1 METFMKTK
9 KAFAVS
15 VGIIVSTFILFV
27 VLYGNYVHDREQT
40 RVNNHSRV
48 IASAMWDF
56 EAEGIM
62 EYLRLACNAY
72 KYGHVQVTQDSGE
85 IFIDIDN
92 SLQKSMDRFLIILN
106 LIPAANLISDVVHNE
121 KAIGK
126 ISVTWY
132 NTAVY
137 IYLYAL
143 MLVFLIVTVLWYY
156 LRTITA
162 KLELEARVEE
172 RTADLREQ
180 IAERER
186 AEEALRESQERFMN
200 LIENAVM
207 GIYQVT
213 KEGKFIMINQ
223 RMVDMFGFSSQEEF
237 LATIDYIEELYVH
250 PDERP
255 KILQEINEKGFI
267 EGKEVEFK
275 RKNGESIWN
284 KLYTRVTENKEGIIL
299 YEGLMEDI
307 TERKALEEQLRQS
320 HKMEAIGTLAG
331 GIAHDFNNILGII
344 LGNTELAMDDVPEW
358 NPARLNLKEVR
369 TASLRAKDVVRQLLS
384 FARKTELEKK
394 PINITPIIKEALK
407 LLRSSIPT
415 SIEIRQDIPKDID
428 TILADPTQINQVL
441 INLCTN
447 AAHAM
452 PNGGVLEI
460 KLENVKLGE
469 AATSNSPDL
478 NPGRYLNLTV
488 SDTGYGINPK
498 DIDRIFDPYFTTK
511 EVGRGTGMGLAVIHG
526 IIKGHGASV
535 SVQSQPGK
543 GTTFSIF
550 FPVVE
555 ADAIV
560 ETETVNRLSTGSEKI
575 LFVDDE
581 ESMIKMGQQI
591 LGRLGYKPEIRT
603 NPVEALELFR
613 SDPDLFDLVITDMT
627 MPQMSGD
634 TLAKEILNIRP
645 DMPIIL
651 CTGFSEKV
659 NEESAKEM
667 GISAFVLK
675 PIVMRDIAHTIRMV
689 LDKN

>member
-1 METFMKTK
+1 MKTK

-223 RMVDMFGFSSQEEF
+223 RMVDMFGFPSQEEF

>member
-1 METFMKTK
+1 MKTK

-92 SLQKSMDRFLIILN
+92 SLQKSIDRFLIILN
-106 LIPAANLISDVVHNE
+106 LIPAANLISDVVYNQ
-121 KAIGK
+121 KVIGK

-162 KLELEARVEE
+162 KHELEARVEE

-186 AEEALRESQERFMN
+186 AEEALMESQERFMN

-223 RMVDMFGFSSQEEF
+223 RMVDMFGFPSQKEF
-237 LATIDYIEELYVH
+237 LATIENIKELYFH
-250 PDERP
+250 PEERP
-255 KILQEINEKGFI
+255 KILREINEKGFI

-275 RKNGESIWN
+275 RKDGESIWN

-307 TERKALEEQLRQS
+307 TERKVLEEQLRQS

-591 LGRLGYKPEIRT
+591 LGRLGYKPEIRA

-634 TLAKEILNIRP
+634 KLAKEILNIRP
-645 DMPIIL
+645 DMPVIL

-689 LDKN
+689 LDKK

>member
-223 RMVDMFGFSSQEEF
+223 RMVDMFGFPSQEEF

>member
-1 METFMKTK
+1 MKTK

-15 VGIIVSTFILFV
+15 VGMIGTTFILFV
-27 VLYGNYVHDREQT
+27 VLYGNYVQDRELT
-40 RVNNHSRV
+40 RVNDHSRV

-56 EAEGIM
+56 EAEGIR

-72 KYGHVQVTQDSGE
+72 KYGHVQVTQDTGE

-106 LIPAANLISDVVHNE
+106 LIPAANLISDVVYNE
-121 KAIGK
+121 KVIGK
-126 ISVTWY
+126 ITVTWY

-137 IYLYAL
+137 IYSYTL

-162 KLELEARVEE
+162 KLELETRVKE

-180 IAERER
+180 ITEREH
-186 AEEALRESQERFMN
+186 AEEALRESQERFKN

-223 RMVDMFGFSSQEEF
+223 RMVDMFGFPSQKEF
-237 LATIDYIEELYVH
+237 FATIDNIKELYVH
-250 PDERP
+250 PEERP
-255 KILQEINEKGFI
+255 KILREINEKGFV

-275 RKNGESIWN
+275 RKDGESVWN
-284 KLYTRVTENKEGIIL
+284 KLYTRVTENKEGITF

-307 TERKALEEQLRQS
+307 TERKALEEKLRQS

-344 LGNTELAMDDVPEW
+344 LGNTELAIDDVPEW

-394 PINITPIIKEALK
+394 PINITPIVKESLK

-415 SIEIRQDIPKDID
+415 SIEIRQDIPEDID

-452 PNGGVLEI
+452 PNGGVLEV
-460 KLENVKLGE
+460 KLENAKLDD

-478 NPGRYLNLTV
+478 NPGHYLNLTV
-488 SDTGYGINPK
+488 RDTGYGINPK

-526 IIKGHGASV
+526 ILRGHGASV

-543 GTTFSIF
+543 GTTFTIF
-550 FPVVE
+550 FPVVK

-560 ETETVNRLSTGSEKI
+560 ETETVEELSTGSERI

-581 ESMIKMGQQI
+581 ESIVKMGQQI
-591 LGRLGYKPEIRT
+591 LERLGYKPEIRT
-603 NPVEALELFR
+603 NPIEALELFR
-613 SDPDLFDLVITDMT
+613 SDPDLFDLLITDMT

-634 TLAKEILNIRP
+634 TVNSLNNIP
-645 DMPIIL
+645 SKSL
-651 CTGFSEKV
+651 
-659 NEESAKEM
+659 
-667 GISAFVLK
+667 
-675 PIVMRDIAHTIRMV
+675 
-689 LDKN
+689 

>member
-1 METFMKTK
+1 MKTK

>member
-15 VGIIVSTFILFV
+15 VGMIGTTFILFV
-27 VLYGNYVHDREQT
+27 VLYGNYVQDRELT
-40 RVNNHSRV
+40 RVNDHSRV

-56 EAEGIM
+56 EAEGIR

-72 KYGHVQVTQDSGE
+72 KYGHVQVTQDTGE

-106 LIPAANLISDVVHNE
+106 LIPAANLISDVVYNE
-121 KAIGK
+121 KVIGK
-126 ISVTWY
+126 ITVTWY

-137 IYLYAL
+137 IYSYTL

-162 KLELEARVEE
+162 KLELETRVKE

-180 IAERER
+180 ITEREH
-186 AEEALRESQERFMN
+186 AEEALRESQERFKN

-223 RMVDMFGFSSQEEF
+223 RMVDMFGFPSQKEF
-237 LATIDYIEELYVH
+237 FATIDNIKELYVH
-250 PDERP
+250 PEERP
-255 KILQEINEKGFI
+255 KILREINEKGFV

-275 RKNGESIWN
+275 RKDGESVWN
-284 KLYTRVTENKEGIIL
+284 KLYTRVTENKEGITF

-307 TERKALEEQLRQS
+307 TERKALEEKLRQS

-344 LGNTELAMDDVPEW
+344 LGNTELAIDDVPEW

-394 PINITPIIKEALK
+394 PINITPIVKESLK

-415 SIEIRQDIPKDID
+415 SIEIRQDIPEDID

-526 IIKGHGASV
+526 ILRGHGASV

-543 GTTFSIF
+543 GTTFTIF
-550 FPVVE
+550 FPVVK

-560 ETETVNRLSTGSEKI
+560 ETETVEELSTGSERI

-581 ESMIKMGQQI
+581 ESIVKMGQQI
-591 LGRLGYKPEIRT
+591 LERLGYKPEIRT
-603 NPVEALELFR
+603 NPIEALELFR
-613 SDPDLFDLVITDMT
+613 SDPDLFDLLITDMT

-634 TLAKEILNIRP
+634 TVNSLNNIP
-645 DMPIIL
+645 SKSL
-651 CTGFSEKV
+651 
-659 NEESAKEM
+659 
-667 GISAFVLK
+667 
-675 PIVMRDIAHTIRMV
+675 
-689 LDKN
+689 